1 MAQVVVSSTPMVGL
15 YLGKGCY
22 NVYLSCCHALC
33 PSYVCMFLDKEL
45 LIDNS
50 LLMRD
55 LRQHFLAYPKY
66 SSKPFSFWLPS
77 NTSDSKHLIQI
88 SLRGTFSIPKNIRR
102 GLCCCSNIF
111 LVVPTL
117 FLLDLILD
125 GKRMG
130 YILMIFNMV
139 RLRMNF

>member
-1 MAQVVVSSTPMVGL
+1 
-15 YLGKGCY
+15 
-22 NVYLSCCHALC
+22 
-33 PSYVCMFLDKEL
+33 MFLDKEL

-50 LLMRD
+50 LLIRD
-55 LRQHFLAYPKY
+55 VRQHFLAYPKY
-66 SSKPFSFWLPS
+66 SGKPFSFWLSS

-130 YILMIFNMV
+130 RIDDLKYGKAKDELLAGKEPHKFYHID
-139 RLRMNF
+139 